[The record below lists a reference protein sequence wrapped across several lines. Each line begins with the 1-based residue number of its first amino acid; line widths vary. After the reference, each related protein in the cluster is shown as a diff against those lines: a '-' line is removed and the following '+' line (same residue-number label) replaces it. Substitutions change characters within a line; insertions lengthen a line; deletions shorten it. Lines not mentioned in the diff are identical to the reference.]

1 MPAVRIAPALVLD
14 VFSGRVV
21 LRGLQVNQDA
31 FTALGLP
38 VHLVAS
44 YVGEIELDIPFANL
58 KTEPILVTVRQ
69 VYISLSPDV
78 DCDKRT
84 MEQLQ
89 LEAHEAKWNDLKP
102 VGDQQAEEEDEEHDF
117 LSGYMQKIM
126 DNIQITIEDVHIRYE
141 DGLTAQRSSWASDA
155 ASVFTAGVTLDRVEM
170 KSFQVSEQGEWEER
184 FVAEGQ

>member
-1 MPAVRIAPALVLD
+1 MPGTFAKMRELQARATAAAKDSVSARMSKQVAKVLNRTLGYYIDGGIDTEKFELD

-38 VHLVAS
+38 MHLVAS

-69 VYISLSPDV
+69 VYISLSPDA

-89 LEAHEAKWNDLKP
+89 LEAHEAN
-102 VGDQQAEEEDEEHDF
+102 G
-117 LSGYMQKIM
+117 
-126 DNIQITIEDVHIRYE
+126 T
-141 DGLTAQRSSWASDA
+141 TSSPSATS
-155 ASVFTAGVTLDRVEM
+155 SRRRRTMRPT
-170 KSFQVSEQGEWEER
+170 S
-184 FVAEGQ
+184 